1 MRTTEIS
8 RIFRSFQ
15 SRMRILVTGITG
27 AIGGRLAP
35 RLLDAGHEVRAL
47 TRRRD
52 RPTPVELPTGIELH
66 IGDAVS
72 GIGLAEVLDGVEVA
86 YYLIH
91 SMEPG
96 SEEHFGVRERRGAEN
111 FAEAAAAAG
120 VRRIVY
126 LGGLV
131 PEATTPSAHIASRL
145 AVERIL
151 LSAVP
156 ESVALRASIVIGA
169 RSRSFR
175 FLVRLVERMPVMLV
189 PAWGG
194 HRTAPVDERDVLS
207 CLAEA
212 ASDPQVGGRS
222 LDLAGP
228 EIVTYQALIE
238 RIRDHMLLGRPAFR
252 LPRLTL
258 NPIASRIAAVVA
270 GEEHALIG
278 PLMAG
283 LETDLL
289 PRAELA
295 TKVLNVRPHSLDAAV
310 ERALRDWEATE
321 PLRGR

>member
-1 MRTTEIS
+1 MRV
-8 RIFRSFQ
+8 
-15 SRMRILVTGITG
+15 LVTGITG
-27 AIGGRLAP
+27 AIGSRLAP

-47 TRRRD
+47 SRRRD
-52 RPTPVELPTGIELH
+52 SEALAQLPDAVHLH
-66 IGDAVS
+66 TGDAVS
-72 GIGLAEVLDGVEVA
+72 GIGLPEALDGTDVA

-96 SEEHFGVRERRGAEN
+96 TEEHFGLRERRSAEN
-111 FAEAAAAAG
+111 FAEAAVAAG

-131 PEATTPSAHIASRL
+131 PQESPSTHLRSRL

-151 LSAVP
+151 LEAVP
-156 ESVALRASIVIGA
+156 DSVTLRASIVIGA

-175 FLVRLVERMPVMLV
+175 FLVRLVERMPVV
-189 PAWGG
+189 VIPAWGR
-194 HRTAPVDERDVLS
+194 HRTAPVDERDVLR
-207 CLAEA
+207 CLVA
-212 ASDPQVGGRS
+212 AADTPEVGGRS

-228 EIVTYQALIE
+228 DIVSYQELIE
-238 RIRDHMLLGRPAFR
+238 RIRDHMLLSRPALR
-252 LPRLTL
+252 LPRLTMT
-258 NPIASRIAAVVA
+258 PIASRVSAVIA

-289 PRAELA
+289 PRPDHALEL
-295 TKVLNVRPHSLDAAV
+295 LHVRPHRLDAAI
-310 ERALRDWEATE
+310 ERALRDWEVTE